1 MSMPSVVILSHVIGF
16 NHADL
21 AGVERNRFRLQQC
34 STRTRCKAPS
44 RPDRETYC
52 AGKAATVRN
61 NLGEK
66 AADRTAEVCQGKTIP
81 VSSCL
86 IPPPES
92 GSQPEP
98 CWQTIGDFPDGYI
111 TPLCAD
117 MREDAGTALP
127 RRSADSIRRIGPPA
141 GCDDQS

>member
-1 MSMPSVVILSHVIGF
+1 MQPGRGVDGKDFACSSAPQKLDAGRPHVQTENAYG
-16 NHADL
+16 
-21 AGVERNRFRLQQC
+21 
-34 STRTRCKAPS
+34 
-44 RPDRETYC
+44 

-127 RRSADSIRRIGPPA
+127 RRSAASVRRIGPPA